1 MAQNIRGAANGERY
15 AVVVS
20 VVVVVRL
27 PVYFAFGGPLDFGGA
42 KSTQPSAK
50 CSATVSA
57 KKKNKKKQIQ
67 EWKSSLNILQFA
79 YPLIKMGSVSLLK
92 TYLYT

>member
-57 KKKNKKKQIQ
+57 KKKNKKTNTRMEI
-67 EWKSSLNILQFA
+67 ELE
-79 YPLIKMGSVSLLK
+79 
-92 TYLYT
+92 YTAICIPFN

>member
-27 PVYFAFGGPLDFGGA
+27 PVYFAFGGPLVEDKNSSSNHIDVAPRWCRFRPSKVHKH
-42 KSTQPSAK
+42 KS
-50 CSATVSA
+50 
-57 KKKNKKKQIQ
+57 
-67 EWKSSLNILQFA
+67 
-79 YPLIKMGSVSLLK
+79 
-92 TYLYT
+92 